1 MTNAALYRLLDH
13 EALPAPLA
21 AALRDELDH
30 GAANDTR
37 LLLAAALEGLC
48 AETVAGFH
56 RLLVLDPVPA
66 ARSLCRMEITG
77 RRLWTDAQ
85 KAASY
90 AAFDATDAL
99 ATLLDYWVRARAAY
113 RGRELA
119 EKLTPVRYADG
130 RAFTPADLT
139 QLQKAPEPCNS

>member
-1 MTNAALYRLLDH
+1 MSNADLHRLLYHD
-13 EALPAPLA
+13 ALPLPLA
-21 AALRDELDH
+21 AALRNELDH

-48 AETVAGFH
+48 AETVTGFH

-66 ARSLCRMEITG
+66 ARSLCREELTG

-85 KAASY
+85 KQASY

-99 ATLLDYWVRARAAY
+99 PVLLDYWIRARVKY
-113 RGRELA
+113 RLLERNEALA
-119 EKLTPVRYADG
+119 KVRFADG
-130 RAFTPADLT
+130 RAVDITTL
-139 QLQKAPEPCNS
+139 KAA